1 MQKIVRVRVL
11 GQLWIGLNPE
21 LAGDPKLILLHTY
34 WEWTSKIEEKYMT
47 IIIAVI
53 LTAYIL
59 SITKLESTG

>member
-1 MQKIVRVRVL
+1 MATTTSN
-11 GQLWIGLNPE
+11 NPPIFT
-21 LAGDPKLILLHTY
+21 DKNY

>member
-1 MQKIVRVRVL
+1 MILRKKVASNGGTHPPAFRQLIKPFWSTL
-11 GQLWIGLNPE
+11 GWG
-21 LAGDPKLILLHTY
+21 Y